1 MFRHHLFLLYDK
13 IKTINASEPTYI
25 ENMIKSKKLLNMSL
39 KSGKGHLKGK
49 VYHYFIHTK
58 VVKIFIKQLYMCW
71 YYFYSPNMKYLTYT
85 TLLPS

>member
-39 KSGKGHLKGK
+39 KSGKGHLKASFDKYRLIKLYIIILNIGQSCWAAHTYEYMVQNMLK
-49 VYHYFIHTK
+49 V
-58 VVKIFIKQLYMCW
+58 
-71 YYFYSPNMKYLTYT
+71 S
-85 TLLPS
+85 LPRF